1 MTLPLSLGVYR
12 LGTRLAT
19 PLAGPLLSLR
29 LNNGKE
35 DALRLGERRGSPGV
49 ARPSGPLVWLHGASV
64 GESLS
69 LLPLVER
76 LTQCGFGALVT
87 SGTVT
92 SAQLLGR
99 RLPAGAIHQFAPLDA
114 PGFFRRFYA
123 HWRPDLGLIA
133 ESELWPNMIVEAA
146 RAKTPLIMVNARMS
160 ARSFARWA
168 YAPALIRALLGKIEL
183 LLAQTDGDA
192 NRLGALGARS
202 VQVIGNLKYDAQ
214 APPADLKELAALS
227 GLTSGRQIWIAA
239 STHEGEESIAAEAH
253 RRLAEVFP
261 DALTVIAP
269 RHPSRGQAVRAE
281 LQGLG
286 FACAL
291 RSRGER
297 PGRDASIY
305 ICDTIGELGLF
316 YRLAGIVLV
325 GRSLTGAGGQNP
337 IEPAKLACAIL
348 HGPQVANFADV
359 YALLDAGGGAA
370 LTRDA
375 GELAAT
381 LQALFADS
389 ARLRAMARAAA
400 RTVER
405 QAGAVD
411 RAMTAIGPRLAALAA
426 GRP

>member
-1 MTLPLSLGVYR
+1 MILPLSLGAYR

-19 PLAGPLLSLR
+19 PLAGLLLSLR

-35 DALRLGERRGSPGV
+35 DALRLAERRGAPGV
-49 ARPSGPLVWLHGASV
+49 ERPPGPLVWLHGASV

-76 LTQCGFGALVT
+76 LTQCGLAALVT
-87 SGTVT
+87 TGTVT
-92 SAQLLGR
+92 SAQLLAR

-114 PGFFRRFYA
+114 PRFFKRFFE

-133 ESELWPNMIVEAA
+133 ESELWPNMIMEAA
-146 RAKTPLIMVNARMS
+146 RAGTPLVMVNARMS
-160 ARSFARWA
+160 ERSFARWA
-168 YAPALIRALLGKIEL
+168 YAPALIRTLLGEIDL
-183 LLAQTDGDA
+183 SLAQTECDGD
-192 NRLGALGARS
+192 RLGRLGARS
-202 VQVIGNLKYDAQ
+202 VQVIGNLKYDAP
-214 APPADLKELAALS
+214 APPADVRELAALS

-239 STHEGEESIAAEAH
+239 STHEGEERIAAEAH

-261 DALTVIAP
+261 DALTLIAP
-269 RHPSRGQAVRAE
+269 RHPGRGAAVLAQ
-281 LQGLG
+281 LQGQG
-286 FACAL
+286 FACGL
-291 RSRGER
+291 RSRGDR

-337 IEPAKLACAIL
+337 IEPAKLASAIL
-348 HGPQVANFADV
+348 HGPHVANFADV

-375 GELAAT
+375 GELAEI
-381 LQALFADS
+381 LRALFADS
-389 ARLRAMARAAA
+389 TRLRAMARAAA

-405 QAGAVD
+405 EAGAVD
-411 RAMTAIGPRLAALAA
+411 RAMTALGPRLAALAA
-426 GRP
+426 APT

>member
-1 MTLPLSLGVYR
+1 
-12 LGTRLAT
+12 
-19 PLAGPLLSLR
+19 
-29 LNNGKE
+29 
-35 DALRLGERRGSPGV
+35 
-49 ARPSGPLVWLHGASV
+49 
-64 GESLS
+64 
-69 LLPLVER
+69 
-76 LTQCGFGALVT
+76 
-87 SGTVT
+87 
-92 SAQLLGR
+92 
-99 RLPAGAIHQFAPLDA
+99 
-114 PGFFRRFYA
+114 
-123 HWRPDLGLIA
+123 
-133 ESELWPNMIVEAA
+133 
-146 RAKTPLIMVNARMS
+146 
-160 ARSFARWA
+160 
-168 YAPALIRALLGKIEL
+168 
-183 LLAQTDGDA
+183 
-192 NRLGALGARS
+192 
-202 VQVIGNLKYDAQ
+202 
-214 APPADLKELAALS
+214 
-227 GLTSGRQIWIAA
+227 
-239 STHEGEESIAAEAH
+239 
-253 RRLAEVFP
+253 
-261 DALTVIAP
+261 
-269 RHPSRGQAVRAE
+269 

-400 RTVER
+400 RAVER